1 LHFTHD
7 ATVSICL
14 KSLVSTSHGREITAA
29 ESEHARTMSDIYYI
43 LRSNFNNYGVVTAE
57 HKIENLMLFE
67 KLRLERRLYFVF
79 IFETNVV
86 NNLKHDT

>member
-1 LHFTHD
+1 
-7 ATVSICL
+7 
-14 KSLVSTSHGREITAA
+14 
-29 ESEHARTMSDIYYI
+29 MSDIYYI